1 MSYGCSLDPCSIK
14 NQKRPTPEPRM
25 AMRQRKTAKQRGRK
39 MARLGTRT
47 ARWLIRTA
55 RWLTRRAR
63 VRRTAKLVTKQTAK
77 RPTRPLRAARSEQ
90 K

>member
-1 MSYGCSLDPCSIK
+1 
-14 NQKRPTPEPRM
+14 
-25 AMRQRKTAKQRGRK
+25 
-39 MARLGTRT
+39 MARLGTRTARWLIRT